1 MLKRS
6 LATLT
11 LALAAANSVGAQ
23 PTRKPLPPI
32 DSVAGLLVV
41 GVAEF
46 ASLPAID
53 TIAARPMLLID
64 EGGTRRL
71 FVNDMRGP
79 IYSVSY
85 DGKRVTKYV
94 DINDSTWGVNV
105 QSQGRERGMQSFAFH
120 PDFGRTGTP
129 GYGRFYTW
137 TDSRNNTTT
146 PDFTHPNP
154 TNTHHTV
161 LHEWTAKNPNAAT
174 YDGGSPRELARF
186 QQPYANHNG
195 GMAAF
200 NPLARPGT
208 PEYGLLYLGVGDG
221 GSGGDPQ
228 HVAQNLTNGFGKIF
242 RIDPLGKNSKNGKY
256 GIPASNPFVSRQDA
270 LGEIY
275 AYGVRNPQRFGWDA
289 KSGAMYLAEI
299 GQNTVEE
306 ISAVP
311 AGGNLGWNVWEGS
324 FKFASGGV
332 EPAPRD
338 SSLVYPVVEYQHG
351 DPPLMN
357 RAAATGVYVFRGD
370 ASVPALEDKLLFGD
384 NPSGELFWVDM
395 SGAAPNGGS
404 EAIHRILL
412 RPAGGQPTRLLDL
425 VHAKNA
431 EQGKTPATRV
441 DLRFGVA
448 GDGRVFILNKAD
460 GTIRVMT
467 R

>member
-6 LATLT
+6 LTT
-11 LALAAANSVGAQ
+11 LALALTAANSVGAQ
-23 PTRKPLPPI
+23 ATTKPLPPI

-46 ASLPAID
+46 ASLPPID

-64 EGGTRRL
+64 ERGTRRL

-85 DGKRVTKYV
+85 DGKTVTKYV
-94 DINDSTWGVNV
+94 DINDTTWGVNV
-105 QSQGRERGMQSFAFH
+105 QAQGRERGMQSFAFH
-120 PDFGRTGTP
+120 PDFARTGTP
-129 GYGRFYTW
+129 GYGKFYTW
-137 TDSRNNTTT
+137 TDSKNNTTT

-161 LHEWTAKNPNAAT
+161 LHEWSAKTPNATT
-174 YDGGSPRELARF
+174 YDGAAPRELARF

-208 PEYGLLYLGVGDG
+208 PDYGLLYLGVGDG

-228 HVAQNLTNGFGKIF
+228 NVSQMLGNGFGKIF

-289 KSGAMYLAEI
+289 KTNIMYLAEI

-306 ISAVP
+306 ISPVP

-324 FKFASGGV
+324 YKFVTGGV
-332 EPAPRD
+332 EPASRD

-351 DPPLMN
+351 DPPLIN

-370 ASVPALEDKLLFGD
+370 ASVPTLNDKMLFGD

-395 SGAAPNGGS
+395 RGAAPNGGS
-404 EAIHRILL
+404 AAIHRILL
-412 RPAGGQPTRLLDL
+412 RPAGGQPTPLLKL
-425 VHAKNA
+425 IQAKNV
-431 EQGKTPATRV
+431 ERGKTAPTRA
-441 DLRFGVA
+441 DLRLGVS